1 MQHLKVLLVLLF
13 VAAVSISLT
22 EAWSIGSKK
31 VGKPVGKRK
40 QLLPFSYYGQKR
52 KGNSCN
58 TYNMCSTYLNYNCA
72 VTVFGSKD
80 FVIFLSGI
88 VVCFHCSCRSYNSCS
103 IDVQGVAVV
112 SLRCLLAIIEAVEFI
127 VAQVVSLL

>member
-52 KGNSCN
+52 KGNSC
-58 TYNMCSTYLNYNCA
+58 STYLNYNCA

-103 IDVQGVAVV
+103 IDVLGVAVV